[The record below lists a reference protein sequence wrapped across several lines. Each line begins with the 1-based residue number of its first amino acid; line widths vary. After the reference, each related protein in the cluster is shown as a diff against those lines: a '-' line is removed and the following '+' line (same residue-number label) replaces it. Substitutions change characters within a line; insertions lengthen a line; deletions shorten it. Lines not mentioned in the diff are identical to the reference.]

1 VRLVL
6 PETESSA
13 AVAGVPD
20 PLGVSSE
27 EIKSSSWARE
37 EAGRS
42 MGVTARDT
50 LADNAARRS
59 SRSLRSEA
67 SCCRFFSSSASA
79 RDHNSTRTLASSLT
93 PAFGHGD
100 ALFRSCTRTANLE
113 AMPQQKATRW
123 KAKAAPATS
132 APRRRS
138 GRPTKALKLQGRL
151 ASLKPTVTNEVPRI
165 DLSKEIGDPSS
176 DEDIINDWV
185 EQEDACV
192 YALYVTALKPTSTA
206 ISPCPAARKGLR
218 RPSSRNPLPVQA
230 PKKTAARAMR
240 NLQRKASKGL

>member
-1 VRLVL
+1 MRLRASEEHNLCLCFSIGAAERERTDSGASCDAETEGSRSSEGGGSSVRLVL

-79 RDHNSTRTLASSLT
+79 RD
-93 PAFGHGD
+93 
-100 ALFRSCTRTANLE
+100 
-113 AMPQQKATRW
+113 
-123 KAKAAPATS
+123 
-132 APRRRS
+132 
-138 GRPTKALKLQGRL
+138 
-151 ASLKPTVTNEVPRI
+151 
-165 DLSKEIGDPSS
+165 
-176 DEDIINDWV
+176 
-185 EQEDACV
+185 
-192 YALYVTALKPTSTA
+192 
-206 ISPCPAARKGLR
+206 
-218 RPSSRNPLPVQA
+218 
-230 PKKTAARAMR
+230 
-240 NLQRKASKGL
+240 